1 MNLSLLLY
9 FSIQKESV
17 KIYSTSPSTATK
29 YWWLSTDQRISF
41 YLEEEKLAIVQ
52 DLESDQ
58 GSSASVADI
67 HPLPIWVNLQLS
79 CGLQKNYFIGIDFV
93 LEPTKVFFDKKMG
106 YSWLLI

>member
-58 GSSASVADI
+58 GSSASVADV
-67 HPLPIWVNLQLS
+67 HPLPVRMNLQLS
-79 CGLQKNYFIGIDFV
+79 CGLQKII
-93 LEPTKVFFDKKMG
+93 
-106 YSWLLI
+106 I